1 MDKTTNNMKNV
12 GQRIREARKNKRL
25 SQNELAEM
33 AQISPSHMS
42 DIENGKTSL
51 SLDIFMRLTE
61 ALQVSADW
69 LLQTNVP
76 SVAHIQGGEISAI
89 LSDCSATKTQA
100 LIKML
105 KTMKTTLGEAK

>member
-1 MDKTTNNMKNV
+1 MDKTTQKTTGNRNMKNV
-12 GQRIREARKNKRL
+12 GQRIREARKRKRL

-69 LLQTNVP
+69 LLQT
-76 SVAHIQGGEISAI
+76 
-89 LSDCSATKTQA
+89 
-100 LIKML
+100 
-105 KTMKTTLGEAK
+105 

>member
-42 DIENGKTSL
+42 DIENGKTSRDV
-51 SLDIFMRLTE
+51 SGFE
-61 ALQVSADW
+61 A
-69 LLQTNVP
+69 
-76 SVAHIQGGEISAI
+76 
-89 LSDCSATKTQA
+89 C
-100 LIKML
+100 
-105 KTMKTTLGEAK
+105 